1 MSTTLKLKFL
11 TEAGSNF
18 TLNISDANEALITTP
33 TPVSTLANYIL
44 STQPFSVVLASLVS
58 ATLVTTTETEI
69 AVTGVT
75 RVSDLISAYQS
86 SLPPKA

>member
-44 STQPFSVVLASLVS
+44 SAQPFAVVLASLVS
-58 ATLVTTTETEI
+58 ATLVTTSETEI
-69 AVTGVT
+69 VVTGVT
-75 RVSDLISAYQS
+75 RVSDLISAYNA
-86 SLPPKA
+86 SLPQKA

>member
-33 TPVSTLANYIL
+33 APISTLANYIL
-44 STQPFSVVLASLVS
+44 SAQPFTVVLASLVS
-58 ATLVTTTETEI
+58 ATLVSTTETEI
-69 AVTGVT
+69 VVTGVT
-75 RVSDLISAYQS
+75 KVSDLISAYHS
-86 SLPPKA
+86 SLPHKA

>member
-18 TLNISDANEALITTP
+18 TLNISDANEALVTTP

-44 STQPFSVVLASLVS
+44 AQQPFSVTLASLVS
-58 ATLVTTTETEI
+58 ATLVTTTEQEI
-69 AVTGVT
+69 AVSGVT
-75 RVSDLISAYQS
+75 RVSDLISAYHA